1 MTKLPADFVENVA
14 AVIGRW
20 WDRASQVATST
31 YARGA
36 MKANLLGNLRRGDLS
51 TVPRVYIERMARA
64 GHEPAQEALRL
75 YIAEAVDSHAFQ
87 DLPGGFQT
95 FARDFLLN
103 GMPDCERLPGYGRG
117 NKIIDTW
124 TRDVMINFF
133 MTAAMERWKFK
144 KNRPPPSWPSCSSR
158 AASGWLR
165 PAKCW
170 TSTTAATPW
179 GVGWRNSCWPRYLT
193 TRRSRLGRRHEWRV
207 APSCEKTGAV

>member
-1 MTKLPADFVENVA
+1 VTKLPADSVESVA
-14 AVIGRW
+14 AVLGRW
-20 WDRASQVATST
+20 WDRTSQVADST

-75 YIAEAVDSHAFQ
+75 YIAEAVDNHTFQ

-124 TRDVMINFF
+124 TRDVMISFF
-133 MTAAMERWKFK
+133 LNAAIERWKFK
-144 KNRPPPSWPSCSSR
+144 KKQAAAIMAIMLKRRGVKVSSTRQVLDIYNRRDTLGRRVVEFMLAEIPDDEAAPPPS
-158 AASGWLR
+158 
-165 PAKCW
+165 PA
-170 TSTTAATPW
+170 
-179 GVGWRNSCWPRYLT
+179 
-193 TRRSRLGRRHEWRV
+193 
-207 APSCEKTGAV
+207 